1 MNYWLNY
8 DTYLYLTQDQCNFFR
23 IALIILMYL
32 IVSPDAYSTG
42 NLTTLNRLKG
52 HFTKNSIDLVAKSPN
67 DFISEIHCSLC
78 TLNKF
83 IIKEKIKAV
92 LLVHAYKSG
101 RILICA
107 CKTKQVPNFKYC
119 VIYGGTDINVDTNEP
134 KKLEVMKICVENSCF
149 VWCFTK
155 SLSQCPSLYSKFS
168 FIHPQAVAPSLYS
181 TLGNKKNYTSSAPY
195 IFLLPTSIR
204 PVKDP
209 SFLIESFL
217 KIKCHLKYNV
227 RLLIIGPKVDEAFF
241 DIFSNEVKLAVK
253 SDRTCTEMS
262 INKYFSTKDCK
273 TTLAEVESWINDPG
287 APFIQYMPP
296 LESKAILQLMSSGKL
311 CALLNSS
318 NSEGMASSILE
329 GMAVGLPVIA
339 RNIPGNSSVISHGI
353 NGLLFNST
361 EDFIDNAC
369 ELMHNTRLRTKVI
382 ENGINA
388 IREFHSPDKEAE
400 FLFKHLK
407 CL

>member
-1 MNYWLNY
+1 
-8 DTYLYLTQDQCNFFR
+8 
-23 IALIILMYL
+23 MYL

-52 HFTKNSIDLVAKSPN
+52 HFAKSSIDLVAKSPN
-67 DFISEIHCSLC
+67 DFISETNCSLC
-78 TLNKF
+78 TLNELV
-83 IIKEKIKAV
+83 IKEKIKAI

-155 SLSQCPSLYSKFS
+155 SLSQCPSLCSKFS
-168 FIHPQAVAPSLYS
+168 FVHPQAVAPILYS
-181 TLGNKKNYTSSAPY
+181 SLGNKNNYTSSAPY

-204 PVKDP
+204 SVKDP
-209 SFLIESFL
+209 SFLIESFI
-217 KIKCHLKYNV
+217 KMKCHLQYNV
-227 RLLIIGPKVDEAFF
+227 RLLIIGPKVDEAYFENF
-241 DIFSNEVKLAVK
+241 LNEVKIAVK
-253 SDRTCTEMS
+253 SDGTCTEMS
-262 INKYFSTKDCK
+262 INKYCSTKDCK
-273 TTLAEVESWINDPG
+273 TTLAEVEIWINDPG
-287 APFIQYMPP
+287 APFIQYMSP

-318 NSEGMASSILE
+318 ESEGMASSILE

-339 RNIPGNSSVISHGI
+339 RNIPGNSSVISHGV

-361 EDFIDNAC
+361 EDFIDNAY
-369 ELMHNTRLRTKVI
+369 ELMHITSLRTKVI
-382 ENGINA
+382 ENGMSA

-400 FLFKHLK
+400 FLFKHLNS
-407 CL
+407 L